1 MATRKPYRS
10 TPVTS
15 PNVQRQQFKKALCLF
30 IIIYELKY
38 MPVDS

>member
-10 TPVTS
+10 TPVNS
-15 PNVQRQQFKKALCLF
+15 PNVQRQQFKKALF